1 MSTDSIVVVTAA
13 GRDEEPRW
21 EPTPDELV
29 NIRTLASLKYT
40 ISEIALALDIA
51 AAEIRRHLA
60 SENDPVYRAYNA
72 GRVEGDIPYRR
83 KVMAAAARGEE
94 WAVKLAESWN
104 RKQLEDQLGC
114 HL

>member
-1 MSTDSIVVVTAA
+1 MSTNGLLHVTTVDPD
-13 GRDEEPRW
+13 GHGWR
-21 EPTPDELV
+21 PTIDDLA
-29 NIRTLASLKYT
+29 NIRMLASLKYT
-40 ISEIALALDIA
+40 ISEICLALDIPGA
-51 AAEIRRHLA
+51 DFRRHLA
-60 SENDPVYRAYNA
+60 VETDEVYQAYHA